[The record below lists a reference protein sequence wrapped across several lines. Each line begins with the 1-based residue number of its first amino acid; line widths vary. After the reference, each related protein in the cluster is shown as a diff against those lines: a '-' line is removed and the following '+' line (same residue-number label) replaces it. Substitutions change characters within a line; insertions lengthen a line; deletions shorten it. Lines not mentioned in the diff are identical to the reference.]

1 MVYKDATNPRLG
13 LWSSL
18 FTPAC
23 TKISFVGLPK
33 DFYSKKVMSPDSLPI
48 ISRCR
53 RSLKSLSS
61 FVCLCLLWFVFL
73 FVSQNKCIKV
83 RAYLLN
89 FYVHAPLYA
98 PKNYAIVEIHNT
110 DTAYLNLFRKHFFLV
125 SQKIGMLTTSK
136 RLSC

>member
-1 MVYKDATNPRLG
+1 MVCFP
-13 LWSSL
+13 
-18 FTPAC
+18 
-23 TKISFVGLPK
+23 
-33 DFYSKKVMSPDSLPI
+33 
-48 ISRCR
+48 
-53 RSLKSLSS
+53 
-61 FVCLCLLWFVFL
+61 VCIPEQVY
-73 FVSQNKCIKV
+73 KV

-110 DTAYLNLFRKHFFLV
+110 DTAYLNLLRKHFFLV

>member
-1 MVYKDATNPRLG
+1 
-13 LWSSL
+13 
-18 FTPAC
+18 
-23 TKISFVGLPK
+23 
-33 DFYSKKVMSPDSLPI
+33 MSPDSLPI

-53 RSLKSLSS
+53 RSLKSLGS

-98 PKNYAIVEIHNT
+98 PKNYAIVEIHNI